1 MNAIFR
7 KPNFYI
13 WLVLVLLPVHTL
25 ITVFAF
31 NMNTAAWV
39 EIGRI
44 MGNAPGADPE
54 VANQLTRAGWTF
66 YKSVF
71 SFFAIEILALLAA
84 LMMQRKSRKTPV
96 PE

>member
-13 WLVLVLLPVHTL
+13 WLVLVLLPAHTL
-25 ITVFAF
+25 ITVVAF

-54 VANQLTRAGWTF
+54 VANRLTRAGWTF

-71 SFFAIEILALLAA
+71 SLFAIEILALLAA
-84 LMMQRKSRKTPV
+84 LVVQRNLRKR
-96 PE
+96 EGC